1 MTKTKPEVTDLIL
14 QIFRIRFLTERRA
27 KKYKPMTCAEK
38 VNVDLALPPG
48 PAQTQVRSNL
58 VSQ

>member
-14 QIFRIRFLTERRA
+14 QIFIIRFLTERSA
-27 KKYKPMTCAEK
+27 KKYKAMTCAEK

-48 PAQTQVRSNL
+48 PVETEVRSNV